1 MIIVE
6 LVQLRTHL
14 FICILLSVFLTN
26 ACSNEVAQPGE
37 GKASLLNKNN
47 AGIEIQNSQMV
58 MKPTEAKQK
67 QSPENKLITRAK
79 QVTSD
84 YKLTEIALE
93 CLSFELLEELF
104 EGKRII
110 DVREQHSET
119 CGGDLNTSPRLFSIA
134 IDESNGSVWSDAK
147 SLLGQLEEL
156 DATAKQ

>member
-1 MIIVE
+1 MIIKK

-14 FICILLSVFLTN
+14 FICILLSVFLIN
-26 ACSNEVAQPGE
+26 ACSNDGAQPGE
-37 GKASLLNKNN
+37 GNASLSNQNN
-47 AGIEIQNSQMV
+47 AGVEQQKSQMV
-58 MKPTEAKQK
+58 MKPTEATQK

-79 QVTSD
+79 QITSD
-84 YKLTEIALE
+84 YKLTGIALE

-104 EGKRII
+104 EGNRII

-147 SLLGQLEEL
+147 SLLGQFEEL
-156 DATAKQ
+156 DAMARQ